1 MRVTPIHAAP
11 AEMIGKPRSLGS
23 LHKRFQAAQMLAVGA
38 LRRAEVHGNAVLN
51 DFVLF
56 QDFVENA
63 QRAPAVDHEIF
74 GYNFEPIHNGLA
86 GQNMLVMGDSQ
97 PDADSV
103 VCVSVKPICWHIKDS
118 MEAPGA

>member
-1 MRVTPIHAAP
+1 MRVAPIHAAP

-23 LHKRFQAAQMLAVGA
+23 LDQRFQAAQMLAVGA
-38 LRRAEVHGNAVLN
+38 LSRAEVHGNAVLN
-51 DFVLF
+51 DLILF

-63 QRAPAVDHEIF
+63 QRPPTIDHEIF
-74 GYNFEPIHNGLA
+74 GYNFEPIHNGST

-103 VCVSVKPICWHIKDS
+103 VCVSVEPICWHIQNS
-118 MEAPGA
+118 IE